1 VQTIRQRFA
10 SYTPIPMGCL
20 SALLLIALLAST
32 MVAAVLRGR

>member
-1 VQTIRQRFA
+1 MQKIRRWFA
-10 SYTPIPMGCL
+10 GYTPIPMGCL

>member
-1 VQTIRQRFA
+1 MQKIRQWFA

-20 SALLLIALLAST
+20 SAFSLIALLATT